1 MPSRSV
7 STKTTGKKKQQ
18 SKSTTPRAES
28 PQPPNVKVGLPHMP
42 AMYIGKKRKRFLP
55 WSHAESRLV
64 RSRSYWVCTT
74 RPDGRPHSIPVWG
87 MWVDGAFYFGT
98 ARDTRKAKNIAANP
112 ALSVHLESGDD
123 VVIIEGRAVEADLSD
138 STIRSK
144 LDAESQRKYKMP
156 LMITPETVCYQVRPK
171 VVLAWTEQEFPS
183 ISTRWE
189 FPE

>member
-1 MPSRSV
+1 MPSRAASV
-7 STKTTGKKKQQ
+7 KSVRKTKPVSKNASTSAGPQ
-18 SKSTTPRAES
+18 
-28 PQPPNVKVGLPHMP
+28 QPPHVKVGLPYMP
-42 AMYIGKKRKRFLP
+42 AMYIGKKRKGFLP
-55 WSHAESRLV
+55 WSHAETRLI

-98 ARDTRKAKNIAANP
+98 ARETRKAKNISVNP

-123 VVIIEGRAVEADLSD
+123 VVIMEGDAVEADLSD
-138 STIRSK
+138 KALRSK

-156 LMITPETVCYQVRPK
+156 LMIMPETVCYRVQPK
-171 VVLAWTEQEFPS
+171 VVLAWTEREFPS

-189 FPE
+189 FSE